1 MFNHGS
7 TDEIDDGAILA
18 VAVAVVVVVVV
29 VTAVVVV
36 VVPAVVVVV
45 VPALLVGEALDEL
58 AGGLSCV
65 SFSFPVITPLVSKS
79 CSLQ

>member
-1 MFNHGS
+1 MFSDGS

-18 VAVAVVVVVVV
+18 LAVAVAVVPVP
-29 VTAVVVV
+29 
-36 VVPAVVVVV
+36 VPAVAVVPVPVPAVAV

-65 SFSFPVITPLVSKS
+65 SFSFPVITPLVYKS